1 LISRSQLVLLP
12 YGTEALTSEPSH
24 AQFQALLAS
33 LDRGPEFQQ
42 AIMAA
47 YRNAWPRN
55 QPIFES
61 LVADADTGVA
71 QLPRSGQPK

>member
-1 LISRSQLVLLP
+1 
-12 YGTEALTSEPSH
+12 
-24 AQFQALLAS
+24 
-33 LDRGPEFQQ
+33 
-42 AIMAA
+42 MAA

>member
-1 LISRSQLVLLP
+1 MLQP
-12 YGTEALTSEPSH
+12 HGTESLKLDPRH
-24 AQFQALLAS
+24 PQLQALLAS

-47 YRNAWPRN
+47 YRNAWPQN